1 MKRRQGLIFITFFVV
16 LFFVYKDKNHDA
28 IKVNKV
34 RTEAGFISGKAGD
47 DGTLKIFMGI
57 PFAAPP
63 IGELRWK
70 APQPPLKWKGVKE
83 CVTPPPSAMQNKPA
97 PYMMWTMEYQIPAVP
112 ISEDCLYL
120 NIWTPAKKQGEKLPV
135 IVWIHGGAFT
145 GGSGTVPLYNG
156 EAMAK
161 KGVVFVTINYRLGP
175 FGFLALPELSAES
188 PEKVSGNY
196 GILDQIEAL
205 KWVKRNIGSFGGDPG
220 NVTIAGQSAG
230 SISVNAL
237 MVSPKA
243 KGLFQRAIG
252 ESGGMFSTG
261 LGIVSDLKSTEETG
275 LKYIE
280 QIGVK
285 SLKELR
291 EKSADEIN
299 QIHGRFGIV
308 VDNVVVLNAEKA
320 FEEKLQNDVPL
331 ISGWT
336 ADEFL
341 FGEAPSAKEFKATA
355 GKNYG
360 NEAETFLKLF
370 PAGTD
375 EEAKSSHKLMSVLN
389 FGWQNFHWAYM
400 ESKTGKNKAWLYYFT
415 RVPPGEPV
423 YGAFH
428 SAELGY
434 ALHTLSFYNK
444 PFVKTDYDLENIM
457 SSYWV
462 NFARSGDPNGEGLP
476 AWPVFDDSSP
486 KVIELGDKVEA
497 KPVPYLDQIRFLD
510 KINK

>member
-1 MKRRQGLIFITFFVV
+1 MKGRQGLIFITFLVV
-16 LFFVYKDKNHDA
+16 LFFVYKDKKHDA
-28 IKVNKV
+28 INVKMVS
-34 RTEAGFISGKAGD
+34 TEAGLISGKTGA
-47 DGTLKIFMGI
+47 DGIVKIFMGV

-63 IGELRWK
+63 LGDLRWK
-70 APQPPLKWKGVKE
+70 PPQPPVKWKGVKE
-83 CVTPPPSAMQNKPA
+83 CVAPPASAMQNKPA
-97 PYMMWTMEYQIPAVP
+97 PYMMWTMEYQIPAEP

-120 NIWTPAKKQGEKLPV
+120 NIWTPAKKKGERLPV

-156 EAMAK
+156 EAMAE
-161 KGVVFVTINYRLGP
+161 KGVVFITINYRLGP

-196 GILDQIEAL
+196 GLLDQVEAL
-205 KWVKRNIGSFGGDPG
+205 KWIKRNISNFGGDPG

-230 SISVNAL
+230 SVSVNAL
-237 MVSPKA
+237 MVTPKA

-252 ESGGMFSTG
+252 ESGGMFSAG
-261 LGIVSDLKSTEETG
+261 LGIVNELKKTEAYG
-275 LKYIE
+275 LKLID

-285 SLKELR
+285 SVKELR

-299 QIHGRFGIV
+299 KIQGRFGIV
-308 VDNVVVLNAEKA
+308 VDDVVVLNAEKA
-320 FEEKLQNDVPL
+320 FAGKLQNEVPL

-341 FGEAPSAKEFKATA
+341 FGEPLSAKDFRAATER
-355 GKNYG
+355 NYG
-360 NEAETFLKLF
+360 NDAEAFLKLF
-370 PAGTD
+370 PAGSD
-375 EEAKSSHKLMSVLN
+375 EEAKSSQKLMSVLN

-415 RVPPGEPV
+415 RVPPGEPS

-434 ALHTLSFYNK
+434 ALHTLKFWNK
-444 PFVKTDYDLENIM
+444 PFVKTDYDLENTM

-462 NFARSGDPNGEGLP
+462 NFARTGDPNGEGLP
-476 AWPVFDDSSP
+476 VWPAFDESSP
-486 KVIELGDKVEA
+486 RVIELGDKVEA
-497 KPVPYLDQIRFLD
+497 KPVPYLDQIHFLD